1 MRNSRK
7 IRHRLLKNLNPT
19 RWLLIAAGVALGF
32 SLVLTQAQ
40 AMDARD
46 EGYALAQRWCQSCHV
61 VEAGKNASS
70 RAPAFTEIA
79 SKQAVTDDY
88 LRTWLSIP
96 HTQMPDFNLS
106 RNEISALIDY
116 FNSLRPE

>member
-1 MRNSRK
+1 M
-7 IRHRLLKNLNPT
+7 
-19 RWLLIAAGVALGF
+19 AAGISLSFG
-32 SLVLTQAQ
+32 LVLGPAS
-40 AMDARD
+40 AMDLRD

-61 VEAGKNASS
+61 IDPGQNASS

-79 SKQAVTDDY
+79 SKHEVTDDY
-88 LRTWLSIP
+88 LRTWLSVP
-96 HTQMPDFNLS
+96 HTQMPDFSLT

>member
-1 MRNSRK
+1 MRYSRK
-7 IRHRLLKNLNPT
+7 IRHRLLTSQMPARLT
-19 RWLLIAAGVALGF
+19 LAAAGIFLSLSLAVNPALALDF
-32 SLVLTQAQ
+32 
-40 AMDARD
+40 RD

-61 VEAGKNASS
+61 IDAGQNASS

-79 SKQAVTDDY
+79 SKNEVTDDY
-88 LRTWLSIP
+88 LRTWLSVP
-96 HTQMPDFNLS
+96 HTQMPDFNLT

>member
-1 MRNSRK
+1 M
-7 IRHRLLKNLNPT
+7 LKDLKPT
-19 RWLLIAAGVALGF
+19 RWIVIAAGIALCF
-32 SLVLTQAQ
+32 TIVLRQAE
-40 AMDARD
+40 ALDRSD

-61 VEAGKNASS
+61 IEAGQNASS

-79 SKQAVTDDY
+79 SNNEITDGY

-116 FNSLRPE
+116 FNSLRAE